1 MDLPLRTY
9 LIETYGCQM
18 NERDTETMAGIL
30 ESLGYVPVEKEEDAS
45 IILLNTCSVRESAE
59 NKIWAKMGELK
70 KIKQKNPDVIL
81 GICGC
86 MPQQEVTIQKIKQ
99 SYPHMDLVF
108 GTHNLHQLP
117 ELLAKAQTARKM
129 VVEVLHN
136 NPGVIIENLP
146 SRRADNL
153 KAFVTIMYGCNNFCT
168 YCIVPYTRGRER
180 SRMPEDIIREVE
192 DLAAK
197 GYKEITLLGQN
208 VNSYGKDLEVEIDF
222 AGLLQQLNRV
232 NGIERIRFTTSHPK
246 DLSDRL
252 IEAIASLEKVCEH
265 IHLPVQSGSTA
276 ILKKMNRHYS
286 KEDYLRL
293 VEKLKNAVPDI
304 AITTDIIVGFPGE
317 TEADFAETM
326 DLVEKVRFS
335 AAYTFI
341 YNKRSGTPA
350 AEYNDQVPEDV
361 KSQRIQHLID
371 RQNQITLEENLKD
384 IGKTLEV
391 LVEGPSKTNPEFFSG
406 RTRTNKIV
414 VFRGNSDLIGRLIPV
429 RIANAKTWHLEG
441 EII

>member
-1 MDLPLRTY
+1 MELPLRTY

-30 ESLGYVPVEKEEDAS
+30 ESLGYVPVEREDDAS
-45 IILLNTCSVRESAE
+45 VILLNTCSVRESAE

-70 KIKQKNPDVIL
+70 KLKQKNPNVIL

-86 MPQQEVTIQKIKQ
+86 MPQQEITIQKIKQ
-99 SYPHMDLVF
+99 SYPHMDMVF
-108 GTHNLHQLP
+108 GTHNIHQLP
-117 ELLAKAQTARKM
+117 ELLTKAQTARKM

-136 NPGVIIENLP
+136 NPGEIIENLP
-146 SRRADNL
+146 AKRVDNL

-180 SRMPEDIIREVE
+180 SRQPKDIVREVKE
-192 DLAAK
+192 LAQK

-208 VNSYGKDLEVEIDF
+208 VNSYGKDLEQKIDF
-222 AGLLQQLNRV
+222 AGLLHLLNEV

-246 DLSDRL
+246 DLSDSL
-252 IEAIASLEKVCEH
+252 VSAIANLNKVCEH

-276 ILKKMNRHYS
+276 ILKKMNRRYT
-286 KEDYLRL
+286 KEDYLNL
-293 VEKLKNAVPDI
+293 VAKLKAAIPEI

-335 AAYTFI
+335 AAYTFV

-350 AEYNDQVPEDV
+350 ADFTDQVPDEI
-361 KSQRIQHLID
+361 KSQRIQILID
-371 RQNQITLEENLKD
+371 RQNQITLEENLKE
-384 IGKTLEV
+384 IGKTVEV
-391 LVEGPSKTNPEFFSG
+391 LVEGPSKTNPELLSG
-406 RTRTNKIV
+406 RTRGNRIV
-414 VFRGNSDLIGRLIPV
+414 VFKGDENLIGRLIPV
-429 RIANAKTWHLEG
+429 RIAKAKTWHLEG
-441 EII
+441 DII